1 MRSRIL
7 FGLAAAT
14 IASCVIASDGAA
26 SADPLADGQTAYK
39 RGDYVTAARIL
50 PPIAAAG
57 NPSAQAT
64 LGMMYNEGAGV
75 LQDFGQAMKWWKL
88 AAAQGN
94 ALAQI
99 SLGLRYSVTQ
109 DFVRA
114 GMWLNVAG
122 AQGYPR
128 ADEFW
133 AAVASRMTKDQI
145 AKAQALARE
154 CIASRYK
161 QCD

>member
-1 MRSRIL
+1 
-7 FGLAAAT
+7 
-14 IASCVIASDGAA
+14 
-26 SADPLADGQTAYK
+26 
-39 RGDYVTAARIL
+39 
-50 PPIAAAG
+50 
-57 NPSAQAT
+57 
-64 LGMMYNEGAGV
+64 MMYNQGAGV
-75 LQDFGQAMKWWKL
+75 VQDFQQAMKWWKL

-99 SLGLRYSVTQ
+99 NLGLRYSVTQ

-128 ADEFW
+128 AEEFW
-133 AAVASRMTKDQI
+133 AAIAVRMTKDQI
-145 AKAQALARE
+145 EQAQALAHK

>member
-1 MRSRIL
+1 
-7 FGLAAAT
+7 
-14 IASCVIASDGAA
+14 
-26 SADPLADGQTAYK
+26 
-39 RGDYVTAARIL
+39 
-50 PPIAAAG
+50 
-57 NPSAQAT
+57 
-64 LGMMYNEGAGV
+64 
-75 LQDFGQAMKWWKL
+75 MKWWKL

-99 SLGLRYSVTQ
+99 NLGLRYSVTQ

-128 ADEFW
+128 AGEFW
-133 AAVASRMTKDQI
+133 AAVAVRMTKHEI
-145 AKAQALARE
+145 AQAQALARA
-154 CIASRYK
+154 CMASHYK

>member
-1 MRSRIL
+1 MRFSIF

-14 IASCVIASDGAA
+14 VAFYVAVSNAA
-26 SADPLADGQTAYK
+26 TAADPLADGQAAYQ
-39 RGDYVTAARIL
+39 RGDYASAARLL
-50 PPIAAAG
+50 PPLAAAG

-64 LGMMYNEGAGV
+64 LGMMYNQGAGV
-75 LQDFGQAMKWWKL
+75 VQDFQQAMKWWKL

-99 SLGLRYSVTQ
+99 NLGLRYSVTQ

-133 AAVASRMTKDQI
+133 SAVAVRMTKDQI
-145 AKAQALARE
+145 AQAQALARI
-154 CIASRYK
+154 CIASHFK